1 MAAIFKLFS
10 LGAHYILHLQKS
22 YKARFPLTT
31 MQTATFGAGCFWHVE
46 DAFRQLPGVKDAIVG
61 YMGGTTK
68 DPTYK
73 EVCSKTTGHAE
84 VCQVTFDEKK
94 ISYEKLVEAFWQM
107 HDPTQVN
114 RQGPDVGSQ
123 YRSVVFYY
131 TPTQKQQTEKTIAAL
146 QKTLKERTVVTQLV
160 PKQTFFSAE
169 EYHQKYL
176 QKQGKTSCHI

>member
-1 MAAIFKLFS
+1 MSTRRKRI
-10 LGAHYILHLQKS
+10 GMIQKNS
-22 YKARFPLTT
+22 DS
-31 MQTATFGAGCFWHVE
+31 QTATFGAGCFWSVQYLF
-46 DAFRQLPGVKDAIVG
+46 DAVPGVIRTEVG
-61 YMGGTTK
+61 YMGG
-68 DPTYK
+68 DESRYPHPTY
-73 EVCSKTTGHAE
+73 EQVCTDKTGYAE
-84 VCQVTFDEKK
+84 VIQITFDPKK
-94 ISYEKLVEAFWQM
+94 VSYQQLLDVFFKN
-107 HDPTQVN
+107 HNPTTLN